1 MERVAKLMAQRGLCS
16 RREAERLIDAG
27 QVEVDGVKVTEQ
39 GSKARPDADIRITAA
54 GEQTLGQRLTV
65 VLHKPVGV
73 VSMLPEPGQ
82 TPAWKLLRRDTA
94 SGAIDPAELERIVA
108 APSTLSVAGRLD
120 RASRGLLV
128 LTQDGAVARRIVGGN
143 GVRKKYVV
151 RTAENVG
158 EEQVRKLCG
167 PLVLDDRP
175 LLPMSVRRVGP
186 KMLRF
191 VLVEGRK
198 HQIRRVCRKVGLN
211 VTDLYRES
219 IGPLRIGDLL
229 EGTWRL
235 ATAGEIADLLA
246 GSASVRPPRP

>member
-16 RREAERLIDAG
+16 RREAERLIDLG
-27 QVEVDGVKVTEQ
+27 QVEVDGVVVVEQ
-39 GSKARPDADIRITAA
+39 GSKARPDADIRITPA
-54 GEQTLGQRLTV
+54 GEETLGQKLTIL
-65 VLHKPVGV
+65 LHKPVGV
-73 VSMLPEPGQ
+73 VSTQPDPGQ

-94 SGAIDPAELERIVA
+94 TGEIEPGILARIVA
-108 APSTLSVAGRLD
+108 TPSTLSVAGRLD

-143 GVRKKYVV
+143 GVAKEYVV
-151 RTAENVG
+151 RTAETVG
-158 EEQVRKLCG
+158 EEQVRKLRG
-167 PLVLDDRP
+167 PLTLDERR

-186 KMLRF
+186 KMMRF

-219 IGPLRIGDLL
+219 IGPLRIGDLR

-235 ATAGEIADLLA
+235 ATPAEIADLLA
-246 GSASVRPPRP
+246 DSAPARSPRS